1 MILPAALA
9 IAAAGVIVRRYGPR
23 LPRRASPHWVET
35 VEHLVERIGALQAQ
49 LAEMPAADRR
59 RRELEK
65 YERQLLTAVGR
76 IAAAHWAVD
85 RPAGWL
91 PRPRLPAPP
100 KQELSQ

>member
-1 MILPAALA
+1 MIVPAALV
-9 IAAAGVIVRRYGPR
+9 IAAAGVVARRYGPR
-23 LPRRASPHWVET
+23 LRRPAAPHWVET
-35 VEHLVERIGALQAQ
+35 AERLVERVGALQAQ

-65 YERQLLTAVGR
+65 YERQLLAALGR

-91 PRPRLPAPP
+91 PRARLPAPP
-100 KQELSQ
+100 KPELSQ